1 MKNIDESNDKRIF
14 IGLFVFGE
22 RRGTIN
28 FLGVGAQDQAIE
40 RIH

>member
-1 MKNIDESNDKRIF
+1 MNAMKKEFF

-22 RRGTIN
+22 RRVTIN